1 MNNINSKLF
10 GFLEVGDKFPTV
22 IMGVLN
28 LSPESFYK
36 SSVYDSINK
45 LEHVVSEMIQKGARI
60 LDVGA
65 RSTAPWSKKITIK
78 EEINRIIPAIEF
90 VCKIIPENVVIS
102 VDTQYR
108 EVAQQSHDLISSLN
122 RKMMINDVSNLKTD
136 LTLEEF
142 VIEENIPVILMATRK
157 ILGDLCTIEEVI
169 EEFEST
175 IDRIKSK
182 GYNENQIIIDPG
194 IGHWV
199 EEKTYEFDLKII
211 KNLEKLRILEKPIL
225 VAISRKSF
233 IGEVLNIP
241 DPEKRY
247 NGTLSATAI
256 AVYNGAHIVRTH
268 DVNNQLIEI
277 LKVARA
283 LRNLGS

>member
-1 MNNINSKLF
+1 MNDIYSKLF
-10 GFLEVGDKFPTV
+10 DFLEVGDKFPTV

-36 SSVYDSINK
+36 SSVYDSISK
-45 LEHVVSEMIQKGARI
+45 LEHVVSEMIQNGAKI

-65 RSTAPWSKKITIK
+65 RSTAPWSKKITVK

-102 VDTQYR
+102 VDTQCK
-108 EVAQQSHDLISSLN
+108 EVAQQTYDIASSLN
-122 RKMMINDVSNLKTD
+122 RKMMINDVSNFKTD
-136 LTLEEF
+136 PSLEEF
-142 VIEENIPVILMATRK
+142 VIEEKIPVILMATRK
-157 ILGDLCTIEEVI
+157 VPGDLCTTEEII

-175 IDRIKSK
+175 IDRIKLK
-182 GYNENQIIIDPG
+182 GYNENHIIIDPG

-199 EEKTYEFDLKII
+199 EEKTYKFDLKII
-211 KNLEKLRILEKPIL
+211 KNLEKLRTLEKPIL

>member
-1 MNNINSKLF
+1 MNSINSKLF

-45 LEHVVSEMIQKGARI
+45 LEYVVSEMIQNGAKI

-65 RSTAPWSKKITIK
+65 RSTAPWSRKITVK
-78 EEINRIIPAIEF
+78 EEINRIIPSIEL

-108 EVAQQSHDLISSLN
+108 EVAQQSYDIASSLN

-136 LTLEEF
+136 STLEEF
-142 VIEENIPVILMATRK
+142 VIEEKIPVILMASRK
-157 ILGDLCTIEEVI
+157 IPGDLCRTEEII
-169 EEFEST
+169 EEFENT

-182 GYNENQIIIDPG
+182 GYNENHIIIDPG

-199 EEKTYEFDLKII
+199 EEKTYKFDLKII
-211 KNLEKLRILEKPIL
+211 KNLEKLRTLEKPIL

-277 LKVARA
+277 LKVARV
-283 LRNLGS
+283 LRNQGN